1 MRQAEKWFEVS
12 GVSIFHYF
20 CSVKILFDQMIAGL
34 KHLKKL
40 RVIIW
45 LITNDQ
51 KYEVQ

>member
-1 MRQAEKWFEVS
+1 MRQAEKWLEVS

-20 CSVKILFDQMIAGL
+20 QILFDQMIAGL